1 MTATNHA
8 RGVAGA
14 HGMESQARV
23 AMLPPARAGPLGAPL
38 PVPLSSFLARERE
51 LAEVA
56 ELLRR
61 DEVRLLTLTGP
72 GGAGKTRMALRVAEE
87 LVADFPGGVVFV
99 ALATVIDASFVLPA
113 VAHAV
118 GARERHSGHVV
129 ERIASALGDRRV
141 LLVLDNFEHVLE
153 AAPALVD
160 LLSRCARAKALV
172 TSRTVLHVS
181 GEQCYPIE
189 PFALPDPAAPPDE
202 LLQAEAV
209 RLFAERARASDA
221 AFSLAQV
228 NAPVVAEICRRL
240 DGLPLAIELAAAKVR
255 LLPPDALLARLE
267 RRLPL
272 LTGGARDQPARLRT
286 IRDAIAWSHELL
298 VPEEQAL
305 FRRLAV
311 FVGGFEV
318 EAAEAVT
325 RLDGVAVLSGLEA
338 LIDRNLMRRLG
349 TVDGRP
355 RYGMLETI
363 REFAAERLA
372 AAGEDPGVRDH
383 HAGYYLVLA
392 ERTERELLGPRPEP
406 PLARLAAEH
415 GNLTAALVWL
425 FERDPAAAARL
436 AGTLHEYW
444 YASGRWAEGRRWLEQ
459 ALADAADLP
468 EPVVGKA
475 MLALGFLAH
484 YQGDER
490 AVPLLERARGLLGR
504 AGQEWEDAYAQYLLG
519 VAAEDRGDYGAA
531 RALLRGSTRRL
542 QALGDTTNAAYGE
555 AHLGIVALGEGDAEA
570 AAAHGE
576 AAWAIARAAGSWDAA
591 EVAGLL
597 LAEAAREAG
606 DFPVAAARY
615 RELVASGAL
624 RTGGAQGVTEA
635 AARVVAS
642 VAVLAADRGRPER
655 AARLLGAA
663 ERFRAALGLAL
674 ALPERAACERAYQR
688 AHAELGEETC
698 RRAVVAGRELTLEEA
713 SAEVD
718 AALGLEERTRPG
730 RGERA
735 GVAGLSPREAEVL
748 QLIAVGRSNQE
759 IARELFLSV
768 RTVERHVTNLYAKI
782 GARGRANATAFALR
796 HGLA

>member
-8 RGVAGA
+8 RGVADADGT
-14 HGMESQARV
+14 QAQAQV
-23 AMLPPARAGPLGAPL
+23 AMIPPVRAGPLGAPL
-38 PVPLSSFLARERE
+38 PVPLSSFLGRERE

-61 DEVRLLTLTGP
+61 DQVRLLTLTGP

-99 ALATVIDASFVLPA
+99 ALAAVIDASFVLPA

-118 GARERHSGHVV
+118 GARGRQSGLVA
-129 ERIASALGDRRV
+129 ERIASALGDRHV

-153 AAPALVD
+153 AAPALVG
-160 LLSRCARAKALV
+160 LLSRCARTKALV

-181 GEQCYPIE
+181 GEQSYAIH

-202 LLQAEAV
+202 LVQAEAV

-221 AFSLAQV
+221 AFSLAQG

-286 IRDAIAWSHELL
+286 VWDAIAWSHELL

-305 FRRLAV
+305 FRRLAG

-325 RLDGVAVLSGLEA
+325 GLDGVAVLSGLEA
-338 LIDRNLMRRLG
+338 LIDRNLVRRLG

-363 REFAAERLA
+363 REFAVERLA
-372 AAGEDPGVRDH
+372 AAGEDLGVGDR

-392 ERTERELLGPRPEP
+392 ERAERELLGPRPEP

-425 FERDPAAAARL
+425 FERDAAAAARL

-444 YASGRWAEGRRWLEQ
+444 YASGRWAEGRRWLER
-459 ALADAADLP
+459 ALVDSADLP
-468 EPVVGKA
+468 EHVVGKA
-475 MLALGFLAH
+475 LLALGFLAH
-484 YQGDER
+484 YQGDQQG
-490 AVPLLERARGLLGR
+490 VPLLERARGLLGR
-504 AGQEWEDAYAQYLLG
+504 PEQQWEDAYTQYLLG

-531 RALLRGSTRRL
+531 RTLLRGSTRRL

-555 AHLGIVALGEGDAEA
+555 AHLGIVALGEGDVEA
-570 AAAHGE
+570 AATHGE

-597 LAEAAREAG
+597 LAEAAREGG
-606 DFPVAAARY
+606 DFPVAVARY

-624 RTGGAQGVTEA
+624 RTGGAHGVTEA

-642 VAVLAADRGRPER
+642 VAVLAADRGRPEP

-663 ERFRAALGLAL
+663 ERLRAALGLAL

-688 AHAELGEETC
+688 ARAELGEVAC
-698 RRAVVAGRELTLEEA
+698 CRAVVAGRELTLEEA

-718 AALGLEERTRPG
+718 AALGLEERSRSG

-748 QLIAVGRSNQE
+748 RLIAVGRSNQE